1 MTKAWRKVPLKISMH
16 IRVLHQDF
24 DKKIGEIEKKYPGIP
39 IRIISYHANKPISQE
54 FADSRKYNK
63 GFIYS

>member
-24 DKKIGEIEKKYPGIP
+24 DKKIGEIEKKYPEIP
-39 IRIISYHANKPISQE
+39 IGIISYHANKPISQE
-54 FADSRKYNK
+54 FADRRKYNK